1 MNKKVVEVVEEEIER
16 ILLADFE
23 AEDVTFEVLE
33 RKEQESE
40 EENNSDDEDMAE
52 EVVEEDGYDF
62 GTYSLSVYLTKLRF
76 GRCH

>member
-40 EENNSDDEDMAE
+40 EENNSDDEEMAE

-62 GTYSLSVYLTKLRF
+62 GTYYLSVSHKT
-76 GRCH
+76 